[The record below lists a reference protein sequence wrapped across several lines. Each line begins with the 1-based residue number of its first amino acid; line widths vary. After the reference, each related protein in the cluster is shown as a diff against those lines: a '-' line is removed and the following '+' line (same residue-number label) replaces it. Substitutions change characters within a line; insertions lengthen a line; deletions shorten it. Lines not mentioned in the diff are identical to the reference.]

1 MCASTN
7 NFYRQ
12 LSVSKD
18 NQQWGLY
25 LTYAGK
31 TETDPGDAYPSGAT
45 HPDAYRFKWT
55 LGRTLPDFHLLWIAK
70 GKGEFQLEQK
80 PLLPLPSGS
89 VLLLPPETWHRYRPL
104 FGSGWT
110 EYWIGF
116 NGDFAREL
124 VTSRAIDSQPSV
136 IANIPAASLEA
147 PFERLMGRLMP
158 GSECVERL
166 MAANV
171 FHLLALA
178 VGAGKIK
185 GTENIVQTGAAA
197 GDQLV
202 CEAMAIIRS
211 AGRESI
217 TVEELVEEMLVAR
230 RTLERA
236 FRKQLGHGIHEEI
249 LHCRLERTLRL
260 LSNRSMSI
268 DEIAIG
274 SGFGNVRSLRRA
286 FAAAKGMSPQ
296 AYRNLISSDP
306 KAA

>member
-1 MCASTN
+1 MRASRN

-12 LSVSKD
+12 LSVSQDK
-18 NQQWGLY
+18 QQWGLY
-25 LTYAGK
+25 LTCAGK
-31 TETDPGDAYPSGAT
+31 AETDPGDAYPSGAT
-45 HPDAYRFKWT
+45 HPDSYRFKWT

-80 PLLPLPSGS
+80 QLLPLPSGS
-89 VLLLPPETWHRYRPL
+89 VLLLPPQTWHRYRPS
-104 FGSGWT
+104 FGSSWT
-110 EYWIGF
+110 EYWVGF

-124 VTSRAIDSQPSV
+124 VRSRAIDSQPSV
-136 IANIPAASLEA
+136 ITNIPAACLEA
-147 PFERLMGRLMP
+147 PFEKLIGRLTP

-166 MAANV
+166 LAANV

-178 VGAGKIK
+178 LGAGKIRS
-185 GTENIVQTGAAA
+185 TEIIAHAGAAA

-202 CEAMAIIRS
+202 YDAMAIIRS

-217 TVEELVEEMLVAR
+217 TVEQLVEEMLVAR

-249 LHCRLERTLRL
+249 LHYRLERTRRL

-268 DEIAIG
+268 DEIAIE

-286 FAAAKGMSPQ
+286 FAAAMGMSPQ